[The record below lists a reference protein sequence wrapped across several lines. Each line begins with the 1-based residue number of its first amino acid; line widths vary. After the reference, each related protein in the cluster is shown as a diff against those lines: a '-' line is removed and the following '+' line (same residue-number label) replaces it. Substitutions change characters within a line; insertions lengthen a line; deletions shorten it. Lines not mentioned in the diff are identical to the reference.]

1 MAMFDDF
8 LSNCRDLDRRLAQS
22 EDHFREAL
30 PQLAVMVDP
39 GESQVLDRRRLK
51 QLCDLAEGLFGRHR
65 SSADLV
71 QQLLHIRQSNGRRN
85 GSCIIGGRF
94 AAG

>member
-8 LSNCRDLDRRLAQS
+8 LSNCRDLGRRLAQS

-39 GESQVLDRRRLK
+39 GESQVLDRRGLK
-51 QLCDLAEGLFGRHR
+51 
-65 SSADLV
+65 
-71 QQLLHIRQSNGRRN
+71 
-85 GSCIIGGRF
+85 
-94 AAG
+94 